1 MQENEHKEETL
12 KKISGLYQD
21 WFLDYASYVIL
32 DRAIP
37 TTLFRSHS
45 ICL

>member
-1 MQENEHKEETL
+1 MEGHEHKEESL
-12 KKISGLYQD
+12 KKVSGLYKD

-37 TTLFRSHS
+37 S
-45 ICL
+45 IFDGFK